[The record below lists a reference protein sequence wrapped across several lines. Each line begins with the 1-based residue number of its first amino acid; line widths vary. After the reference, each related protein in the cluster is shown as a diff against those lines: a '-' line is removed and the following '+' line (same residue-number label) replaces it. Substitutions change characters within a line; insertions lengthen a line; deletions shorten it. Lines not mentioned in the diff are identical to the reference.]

1 MTLKQQSVYSKGSQL
16 RSRNPWN
23 EEAPQQGVLLRNV
36 PRASDFEHCPAFR
49 CRCLDNNLRFQEGR
63 VEQLKCKI
71 RATSGVACCHQEMYD
86 KLRVD
91 VGGPTAGGEN
101 IAKRTD
107 DSIEPFCFH
116 SMPSNVYKEL
126 LEVDLRPQAILDWTA
141 GDGQLAWVAVQ
152 SQLSYVGAC
161 FSIKHKEELL
171 ERLTSQTLK
180 LMQTE
185 GSGSLY
191 RPHLA
196 ELLSGTAVAAAPA
209 AGNGGRGGGRGRGRG
224 RGAPAPTPAAAAG
237 GTTGAA
243 GSADSDQ
250 AALMRRIQDLRN
262 NSSQGNEAE
271 SAEGTE

>member
-1 MTLKQQSVYSKGSQL
+1 MLTAI
-16 RSRNPWN
+16 N
-23 EEAPQQGVLLRNV
+23 
-36 PRASDFEHCPAFR
+36 
-49 CRCLDNNLRFQEGR
+49 
-63 VEQLKCKI
+63 I
-71 RATSGVACCHQEMYD
+71 ACYHQEMYD

-101 IAKRTD
+101 LTKRTD

-116 SMPSNVYKEL
+116 SMPLNVYKEL

-161 FSIKHKEELL
+161 FSVKHKEELL

-196 ELLSGTAVAAAPA
+196 ELLSSTAAGAAVPA
-209 AGNGGRGGGRGRGRG
+209 ATVRASGRGRGRG
-224 RGAPAPTPAAAAG
+224 RGTPAPASNASS
-237 GTTGAA
+237 GTTGTAAA

-250 AALMRRIQDLRN
+250 AALMQKIQELRR
-262 NSSQGNEAE
+262 SQGNAADSGEAE
-271 SAEGTE
+271 PPAAQE